1 MLTMAEKG
9 TPTASRIRGRDS
21 IVRSL
26 RLLLIRVHR
35 FGNRRAR
42 GAEDV
47 AWAARMIDALTG
59 ALETGEKP

>member
-1 MLTMAEKG
+1 MLSNCER
-9 TPTASRIRGRDS
+9 PRPIASRIRGRDS
-21 IVRSL
+21 IIRSL

-42 GAEDV
+42 LAEDL

-59 ALETGEKP
+59 VLEIGEKP